1 MTHKSK
7 LVVIGNGM
15 AGARFVEEVLA
26 RRGNER
32 FEIVVFGAEP
42 YGNYNRILLSGVLSG
57 QHHPRDILINP
68 LSWYVENDIKLH
80 AGVRVVEIDR
90 AAKLVHGEGGVTES
104 YDQLVI
110 ATGSRPFMPP
120 LAGISSNATA
130 GWKEGLFVFR
140 TLDDCDSIMKYAA
153 VVRKVAVIGGGLLGL
168 EAAYGLFKMGLEVH
182 VVHLMSHLMETQL
195 DADAGEVLK
204 GVLKKMGIHIHLEKV
219 TTAVRGDEQVTGL
232 TFEDGSTLEC
242 DMVVISAGIRPN
254 AELARQAGLT
264 VERGIVVGDDLACQG
279 DPDVYSLGECAQH
292 RGQLYGLV
300 APLWE
305 QASILADRLTG
316 CNPQAIYEGSHVS
329 TKLKVMGIELAVMGE
344 KEASQPEDEVVI
356 YSDEAHGI
364 YKKLVVREGRLIGAI
379 LMGEG
384 TMTPKVFQAF
394 DRASELPHNRA
405 ELLFPLTWEAPP
417 AILATSL
424 PDTARICDCNGVS
437 KGAIVAAIKR
447 GCGTLKQ
454 VSDATRAGTGCGSCQ
469 NHIQALL
476 EAEAPSTADV
486 LSLSTRE
493 KVSVTRDE

>member
-1 MTHKSK
+1 MADKSK

-15 AGARFVEEVLA
+15 AGARFVEEVIA

-57 QHHPRDILINP
+57 LHHPRDIMINP
-68 LSWYVENDIKLH
+68 LSWYVENDVKLH
-80 AGVRVVEIDR
+80 AGVRVVDIDR
-90 AAKLVHGEGGVTES
+90 EEKLVYGEGGITET
-104 YDQLVI
+104 YDHLVI
-110 ATGSRPFMPP
+110 ATGSRPFMPA
-120 LAGISSNATA
+120 LDGLSSNATA
-130 GWKEGLFVFR
+130 GWKEGVFVFR

-153 VVRKVAVIGGGLLGL
+153 VVKKVAVIGGGLLGL
-168 EAAYGLFKMGLEVH
+168 EAARGLFNMGLEVH
-182 VVHLMSHLMETQL
+182 VVHLMSHLMEMQL
-195 DADAGEVLK
+195 DAEAGEVLK
-204 GVLKKMGIHIHLEKV
+204 GILKKMGLHIHLEKV
-219 TTAVRGDEQVTGL
+219 TTAIRGDEQVTGL
-232 TFEDGSTLEC
+232 TFEDGSTLDC

-254 AELARQAGLT
+254 TELARQAGLT
-264 VERGIVVGDDLACQG
+264 VERAIVVGDNLACAG
-279 DPDVYSLGECAQH
+279 DPNIYALGECAQH

-316 CNPQAIYEGSHVS
+316 SNPDALYTGSRVS

-344 KEASQPEDEVVI
+344 KNPVHLEDEVVT
-356 YSDEAHGI
+356 YMDKAHGI
-364 YKKLVVREGRLIGAI
+364 YKKLVVRDDRLVGAI
-379 LMGEG
+379 LLGEG

-394 DRASELPHNRA
+394 DRVSELPENRA

-417 AILATSL
+417 AVLATSL
-424 PDTARICDCNGVS
+424 PETARICDCNGVS

-469 NHIQALL
+469 NHIRALL
-476 EAEAPSTADV
+476 EAEALTTADV
-486 LSLSTRE
+486 LPIAARE
-493 KVSVTRDE
+493 KVSVDDM